1 MRVREVRLDARPRE
15 STRFCHRLSP
25 FGVHNGRCGESHR
38 LAEYRG
44 LHWRNRP
51 GDDPGRFPRSLS
63 IVANAVTAGSSPAEA
78 ILSRTKIAENSS
90 LKIFRKPNAR
100 QYSYQIQ
107 APPKSAESELADVSN
122 KVRETIE
129 LHPIV
134 CLRVKIVIL
143 HCEVA

>member
-1 MRVREVRLDARPRE
+1 MRAREVRLDARPRE

-78 ILSRTKIAENSS
+78 SH
-90 LKIFRKPNAR
+90 
-100 QYSYQIQ
+100 QIQ
-107 APPKSAESELADVSN
+107 AQLKSAESELADVSN